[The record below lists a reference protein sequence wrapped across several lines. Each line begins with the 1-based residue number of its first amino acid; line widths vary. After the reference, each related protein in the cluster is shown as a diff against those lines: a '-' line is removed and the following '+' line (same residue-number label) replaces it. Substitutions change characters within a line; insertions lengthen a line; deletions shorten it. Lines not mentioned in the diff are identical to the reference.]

1 MEKEKSITLPELIG
15 DRKKLVK
22 LAVLSA
28 VNGMLVLIGTYD
40 AMAWFGAFS
49 ISCIPAYPYYLPV
62 LLAAAF
68 VIVTAVILL
77 TASWLRTLRARKTYV
92 TDLLVSAVC
101 FLIGLVLC
109 FCVVMAADATVGV
122 FDDDLYAWL
131 P

>member
-1 MEKEKSITLPELIG
+1 MEYEKSKTLTELIG

-28 VNGMLVLIGTYD
+28 VNGLLVMLGAID

-49 ISCIPAYPYYLPV
+49 ITCIPAYPYYLPV
-62 LLAAAF
+62 LLFAAF

-77 TASWLRTLRARKTYV
+77 TVSWLRTLRARKSYV
-92 TDLLVSAVC
+92 ADLLVSVIC
-101 FLIGLVLC
+101 FALGFFLSMYL
-109 FCVVMAADATVGV
+109 VMAADAFAGV
-122 FDDDLYAWL
+122 FSDDPYAWL